1 MYPKPVATEA
11 DPSAPVEVQPRRGLA
26 LPGWLGGG
34 SGRAMIPWIAV
45 VVVVVVLL
53 VLAFNTQGFMTV
65 ANGKAILLS
74 ASLVGVLAVGE
85 TVIMISG
92 TLFTLS
98 IAQLA
103 AAGALIYLPALQWGL
118 AAAIILS
125 IIAVTA
131 ISMAQGVMI
140 GRWGANPIITTIAV
154 GSITEGADMTISG
167 NRNIYPA
174 GHNTSF
180 QFTNDN
186 LGGVSVSV
194 WIFLGIAIIVG
205 LIMART
211 RFGMQLYMMGDNR
224 KAARAAGHPT
234 ARLVVGAF
242 LIAGICAGVA
252 GLMLAAISGQA
263 EASLAGNNTYDAI
276 AAALVGGTAV
286 TGGRGSVART
296 VFGAVLIAAVTDL
309 ALERG
314 YSEGAQL
321 AVKGA
326 LVLLIVIL
334 VRIASGS
341 GTRTA

>member
-11 DPSAPVEVQPRRGLA
+11 DPSAPVAVRPRRGLG
-26 LPGWLGGG
+26 LPARLGGLR
-34 SGRAMIPWIAV
+34 GRAMIPLIAVAV
-45 VVVVVVLL
+45 VVAILL
-53 VLAFNTQGFMTV
+53 ALAFTTQGFMTV

-103 AAGALIYLPALQWGL
+103 ACGALVYLPSLRWGL
-118 AAAIILS
+118 AVAIILS
-125 IIAVTA
+125 IVVVTA
-131 ISMAQGVMI
+131 ISMVQGVMI

-174 GHNTSF
+174 AHNTSF
-180 QFTNDN
+180 QFITGS
-186 LGGVSVSV
+186 LGGIPVSVY
-194 WIFLGIAIIVG
+194 IFLGIAIVVG

-242 LIAGICAGVA
+242 VIAGICAGVA
-252 GLMLAAISGQA
+252 ALMLAGISGQA
-263 EASLAGNNTYDAI
+263 QASLAGNNTYDAI

-296 VFGAVLIAAVTDL
+296 VFGAILIAAVTNL

-314 YSEGAQL
+314 YSTGAQL

-326 LVLLIVIL
+326 LVLLTVIL